1 MAADG
6 QAEEDRLAAA
16 VLISGNGSNLQ
27 AIIDHVGAARLPC
40 DIRLVVSNQ
49 PSAFGL
55 ERARRAGIPAE
66 VLDHRRFP
74 GREAYDEALAAMLHG
89 HGIEALFLAGF
100 MRILTREFVERYEGR
115 MLNIHPSLLPDLKG
129 LDTHRRA
136 IEEGREFHGASVHF
150 VTPELDDG
158 PVIIRGRLRIGPDDT
173 PGSLEQRV
181 HRLEHYIYPLAVEW
195 MAAGRLRLDG
205 RTVILDGAALPPE
218 GYEVLEEDL

>member
-1 MAADG
+1 RAPASSAGSEPASAAWRSFVAADG
-6 QAEEDRLAAA
+6 QAKDDRLAAA

-74 GREAYDEALAAMLHG
+74 GREAFDEALTAVLHG
-89 HGIEALFLAGF
+89 HGIEVLFLAGF

-115 MLNIHPSLLPDLKG
+115 MLNI
-129 LDTHRRA
+129 
-136 IEEGREFHGASVHF
+136 
-150 VTPELDDG
+150 
-158 PVIIRGRLRIGPDDT
+158 
-173 PGSLEQRV
+173 
-181 HRLEHYIYPLAVEW
+181 
-195 MAAGRLRLDG
+195 
-205 RTVILDGAALPPE
+205 
-218 GYEVLEEDL
+218 